1 MKLVIYTSKGVARTE
16 ITPSEQ
22 STHHK
27 ELMQSDY
34 ISLQFNAPLINFA
47 VGDYIIVNGAKYVL
61 LDVDKP
67 TSNKSQY
74 YAYTLR
80 FDADWQLLGKRVF
93 FYNRQSGSESK
104 WSITAKAS
112 TFMQL
117 VVDNA
122 NSVGIGTFTAEVDS
136 KLTNLQFIEFDGTSI
151 LDALTMI
158 AEAYECDWWIE
169 SNVIHLGTCKIGT
182 AVPLRVGEALTSINR
197 TEASNDIVTRLYAFG
212 STRNLPTNY
221 RKDTSTAIVDG
232 VVQQRLRLPKGTD
245 YIDVRPNLADNEI
258 IEGVRIFENVYPRTN
273 GAISSVTTKQYTT
286 TTENSDGTTTVE
298 KWNAYRFTDNAIK
311 FSRDYQLD
319 GQDLQVQF
327 QSGSLAGM
335 TFVVEFNPDGEDEA
349 SSKSQVWEI
358 IRNDNYGINLPN
370 DTIKPKVG
378 DTYVLTGWDSTKIS
392 SLGLIDAAEQE
403 LLTEANKWLQ
413 KNGNGVYN
421 YECESNSIWCS
432 GYRRVNGEFVFAAS
446 NIIDLELG
454 QSVAL
459 YDELLI
465 GSSGFNS
472 RVRAYEK
479 NLINP
484 YVCRYTIGETNNYSK
499 TDSLQQQVD
508 AINRSTDPTLPTFG
522 QGGGGN
528 IRLIKRYDSTPESD
542 SLAYSS
548 LRTKHEYLNKTT
560 EDTAEKKIT
569 FASGLIV
576 NGDGVVATKV
586 VAPEG
591 EIKQLTA
598 DKITTDH
605 IESAD
610 YLGDTSGFKLANV
623 AGDSYLEVDKLSVRK
638 KAIFTELDIK
648 RLDHIGGA
656 TVTSPASCRID
667 KVLSYAGGYKCY
679 FRAEDGERTINNDW
693 KIGDQAMCHAYNT
706 TTPRYYWRL
715 VIAVSTAIEDGYHWV
730 ALSSSDCDADSDAPM
745 VEDVIAC
752 FGNRTDT
759 DRQQV
764 IITNSEGVNSPY
776 IQQLKGI
783 NSYNITDA
791 NVVTQLSP
799 SKNIIRGEQIE
810 LSTASGNKG
819 VQDLANDAL
828 GSAKEY
834 ADGVL
839 NDAKGYADGV
849 GSSALSNAKTYA
861 DGVGSSTLNNAKT
874 YADGV
879 GDDAEA
885 NAKKYADGVGT
896 SVTTSVKGYADGLFA
911 DSKNYTQE
919 REEYLQSQITANA
932 NGIGLCAT
940 KTELKTVSDGVDT
953 LATRVTEAEASIK
966 VNADGITALA
976 NKTEVDITALG
987 NRISSAEASI
997 EVNAGNI
1004 ALKANKT
1011 DLETV
1016 KNSVNGLTTRMTS
1029 AETKI
1034 TQNANAI
1041 NLKASKDDL
1050 TAVSNAVGG
1059 LETRMTAAESSLTV
1073 QADKI
1078 SSVVSKQE
1086 AMVVDYTFADF
1097 AIGEMTWV
1105 DTSEGVV
1112 IGYTDNV
1119 SYHWLR
1125 IKNVKKGDVIRFE
1138 TSDYIGA
1145 LTYSIVGSDGNAD
1158 GAEAALIR
1166 DQNPIVDQYTW
1177 LGKELFEIN
1186 HDNEEISETLIPM
1199 DCGEVYVYT
1208 SDDWGNKNKTK
1219 VSHIKAKMTAQS
1231 RIDQSADNIRL
1242 QVGEAGINLDS
1253 KVITLDASK
1262 TIVTGDLAVRTVKTY
1277 WDAAQTQLKSAY
1289 NGNGEG
1295 TIVYYYPNGRVMKED
1310 TFVSDTSGNIVG
1322 MRTTYYKADGSV
1334 AWTINEGGFMTTL
1347 PDYWTVLNNGND
1359 LRYTTDVDTM
1369 MEMLKQYLTDAMK
1382 HFSAAK
1388 FSRFVSQSGN
1398 YKNYNGKV
1406 SKAVRSSEAP
1416 TDAMLWAGVLVYSV
1430 ELYKD
1435 GIRPTYIVTYE
1446 VCTTKLGQVG
1456 AIVTKKF
1463 NSLGEVS

>member
-1 MKLVIYTSKGVARTE
+1 MSMVIYTSKGVARTE

-22 STHHK
+22 SVHHK

-67 TSNKSQY
+67 TSNKSQF

-117 VVDNA
+117 IVDNA

-136 KLTNLQFIEFDGTSI
+136 ELTNLQFIEFDGTSI
-151 LDALTMI
+151 LDALTMV

-221 RKDTSTAIVDG
+221 RKDTSSAIIDG
-232 VVQQRLRLPKGTD
+232 VVQQRLRLPEGTN
-245 YIDVRPNLADNEI
+245 YIDIRPNLADNEI

-273 GAISSVTTKQYTT
+273 GTIASVTTKQYTT
-286 TTENSDGTTTVE
+286 TTENSDGTTTTE
-298 KWNAYRFTDNAIK
+298 KWNAYRFIDNTIK

-370 DTIKPKVG
+370 DTIKPKVS

-392 SLGLIDAAEQE
+392 SLGLVNAAEQE

-432 GYRRVNGEFVFAAS
+432 GYRRVDGEFVFAAS

-522 QGGGGN
+522 QGGGGS

-569 FASGLIV
+569 FNEGLAA
-576 NGDGVVATKV
+576 NGDGVTATKV
-586 VAPEG
+586 VTPVG

-598 DKITTDH
+598 DKITTEH
-605 IESAD
+605 IESVD

-623 AGDSYLEVDKLSVRK
+623 DGDSYLEVDKLSVRK

-667 KVLSYAGGYKCY
+667 KVEPYAGGYKCY
-679 FRAEDGERTINNDW
+679 FNASDGERAINNDW

-715 VIAVSTAIEDGYHWV
+715 VIGVSAEIENGYHWV
-730 ALSSSDCDADSDAPM
+730 ALSSSDCDADSDEPM
-745 VEDVIAC
+745 AEDVIAC

-783 NSYNITDA
+783 NSYGITDA

-810 LSTASGNKG
+810 LSTSSGNKG

-849 GSSALSNAKTYA
+849 GSSALTNAKTYA
-861 DGVGSSTLNNAKT
+861 DGVGGSTLNNAKT
-874 YADGV
+874 
-879 GDDAEA
+879 
-885 NAKKYADGVGT
+885 YADGVGT

-1078 SSVVSKQE
+1078 SSVVSKQD

-1097 AIGEMTWV
+1097 AVGEMTWV

-1112 IGYTDNV
+1112 IGYNDNV

-1125 IKNVKKGDVIRFE
+1125 IKDVKKGDVIRFE

-1177 LGKELFEIN
+1177 LGKQLFEIN
-1186 HDNEEISETLIPM
+1186 HDNEEISETLVPM

-1208 SDDWGNKNKTK
+1208 SDDWGNKSKTK

-1242 QVGEAGINLDS
+1242 QVGEAGINLNT

-1277 WDAAQTQLKSAY
+1277 WDAEQTQLKSAY

-1295 TIVYYYPNGRVMKED
+1295 TIVYYYPNGQIMKED
-1310 TFVSDTSGNIVG
+1310 KFVSDTSGNIIG
-1322 MRTTYYKADGSV
+1322 MRTTYYKANGEV
-1334 AWTINEGGFMTTL
+1334 AWVIDEGGFMTTL

-1359 LRYTTDVDTM
+1359 LCYTTDEATM
-1369 MEMLKQYLTDAMK
+1369 METLKQYLTDAMK
-1382 HFSAAK
+1382 YFSAAK

-1406 SKAVRSSEAP
+1406 SKAVRSSEPP